1 MIPVLSL
8 PTWTKLMKAFR
19 GFMRSRPWTLIE
31 AQHIFGFCDPQSGR
45 RYFCSVLGS
54 GGVVTGFY
62 VFPQEEGLFQ
72 YFDRTLSPVV
82 DASLR
87 QNMLAF
93 TLGSMDELFDEE
105 YDVYESQGYHFAK
118 GKCFLFHA
126 YENGYAPF
134 VLNEEQ
140 AEVLLCGYEV
150 LKQVIKLLKEDMDFQ
165 SMLFQDGDEMK
176 IPFFTKDQKK
186 WNYHMETLD
195 SYLREQ
201 RIYSMDAIQ
210 FDKQDKPVHGT
221 WEIGTLYMPAAIPS
235 VHPNRYFYP
244 KVLIVADREDN
255 RIIAIL
261 TKEERHDS
269 EVFIS
274 SFFALLQNYEY
285 LPSCV
290 MTRGREA
297 FELFRELDTVL
308 DVNVLENSAP
318 VSIIDQIWAGFL
330 NFAHKNRSIQS

>member
-19 GFMRSRPWTLIE
+19 GFMRIHPWTLIE
-31 AQHIFGFCDPQSGR
+31 AQHIFGYCDPQSRR

-72 YFDRTLSPVV
+72 YFDRTLSPIV

-118 GKCFLFHA
+118 GKCFVFHA

-140 AEVLLCGYEV
+140 AEVLLCGYDV

-176 IPFFTKDQKK
+176 IPFFTKEHKK

-201 RIYSMDAIQ
+201 RIYSMDTIQ
-210 FDKQDKPVHGT
+210 FDKRDKPVHGT

-255 RIIAIL
+255 RI
-261 TKEERHDS
+261 
-269 EVFIS
+269 
-274 SFFALLQNYEY
+274 
-285 LPSCV
+285 
-290 MTRGREA
+290 
-297 FELFRELDTVL
+297 
-308 DVNVLENSAP
+308 DVYKRQMRN
-318 VSIIDQIWAGFL
+318 
-330 NFAHKNRSIQS
+330 